1 MSLTH
6 NIKRKSVIKRQQG
19 SSKVIFIAIAVL
31 AIGFGIFV
39 QGWHSDSPDS
49 NPPTLETTFILP
61 APKAIK
67 EVNFSSYT
75 GQEFSTEQLKGQ
87 WSILFFG
94 FTNCP
99 DVCPSTLRILK
110 DVKEQVSQAGF
121 WNGYQVIMV
130 SVDPE
135 RDTPEKLANYVPFFD
150 TEFIGITGDIAT
162 TKAFA
167 KNVGTLFIK
176 QASENSDEWYD
187 VDHSASLVLINPQG
201 QWAGAI
207 TAPHNA
213 DQISRDLV
221 AFAQYNGVE
230 KNVLT
235 NAKTTGAAV
244 VSSGDGESTLAVHL
258 RQTQGTANQSS
269 LMFKNAW
276 VRPTPGHARSTAA
289 YFQLINNSKQD
300 IIIVDS
306 QSPNF
311 EMTMIHDTQ
320 VKDGLVSMNH
330 LDELL
335 VPAGGTVELKPLGLH
350 MMLMQPS
357 AALNL
362 GDSVPITLID
372 DQGRR
377 HQSTMQV
384 LEQAQ

>member
-1 MSLTH
+1 M
-6 NIKRKSVIKRQQG
+6 
-19 SSKVIFIAIAVL
+19 
-31 AIGFGIFV
+31 
-39 QGWHSDSPDS
+39 
-49 NPPTLETTFILP
+49 
-61 APKAIK
+61 
-67 EVNFSSYT
+67 
-75 GQEFSTEQLKGQ
+75 
-87 WSILFFG
+87 
-94 FTNCP
+94 
-99 DVCPSTLRILK
+99 
-110 DVKEQVSQAGF
+110 
-121 WNGYQVIMV
+121 
-130 SVDPE
+130 
-135 RDTPEKLANYVPFFD
+135 
-150 TEFIGITGDIAT
+150 
-162 TKAFA
+162 
-167 KNVGTLFIK
+167 
-176 QASENSDEWYD
+176 
-187 VDHSASLVLINPQG
+187 
-201 QWAGAI
+201 
-207 TAPHNA
+207 
-213 DQISRDLV
+213 
-221 AFAQYNGVE
+221 
-230 KNVLT
+230 LT
-235 NAKTTGAAV
+235 NATTTGAAV